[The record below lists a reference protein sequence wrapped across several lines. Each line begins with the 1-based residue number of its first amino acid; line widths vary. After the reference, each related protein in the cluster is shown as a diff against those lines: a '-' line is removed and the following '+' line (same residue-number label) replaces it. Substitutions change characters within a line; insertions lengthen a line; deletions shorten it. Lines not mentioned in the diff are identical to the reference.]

1 MNSTIAS
8 NPTSSRIVSITSLPP
23 KVLATD
29 LDGTFL
35 PLDGDDAAVAS
46 MKQIREQLEAI
57 DVPLVF
63 VTGRHFDSVRD
74 AIGEFDLPKPQWILC
89 DVGVSIYKA
98 DGEGGYIRESAY
110 EQILDEVLGDIDIEK
125 HRLAI
130 GELENFT
137 LQESYKQGRHK
148 WSYYVPADQL
158 EACHQAVEAYLKLHE
173 LPCSIVSSIDPFNN
187 DGLVDVLPHGAS
199 KAFALH
205 WWCDQHELQP
215 EQIVFCGDSGN
226 DTAALI
232 GGYRSVVVGN
242 ADRKIARKV
251 ADAHQAAGWVDRL
264 KLAHGTS
271 TSGVLEGARWFGLFE
286 NSIEETSI
294 EATSP
299 LNATDLPESI
309 PWGARLIG
317 ANRAEFTLWAPKQK
331 QVVLELMPDRL
342 VRMQREDRGFHRCIV
357 DGVVDGTR
365 YQYRFVRDEHVAAF
379 ADPNTELSLD
389 MLLHALPDPA
399 SRYQPEGVHGP
410 SSIVDV
416 QFPFQATADSAADE
430 LDELIIYEMHLGT
443 FTEQGTYLSAIERL
457 DELVDLGITAIE
469 LMPIAA
475 CAGRWNWGYDGT
487 HWFAPMTAFGSP
499 NEFRQFVDA
508 AHTRGLLV
516 MVDVVYNHFG
526 PEGNYWSEF
535 GPYNS
540 RKHNTVWGAAPN
552 FDDPKRG
559 DLVRRFVID
568 NAIMWLNEYN
578 LDGLRVDAIHCMKDD
593 SAKHITTQMSEEI
606 RRWSDQAG
614 RRVWLIAETNV
625 YDAAMVKPLS
635 EGGTGFD
642 AQWSDDFVHSMFA
655 TVRPGE
661 QLTQRIY
668 SPGSDLE
675 QTLRRGFV
683 FAGDVRGDRGREAE
697 PTLDTDGMLKRI
709 DTRSSIVC
717 IQNHD
722 FIGNHPTGMR
732 LHQLTSPE
740 TQAAAVTLA
749 MLLPSIP
756 MLFMGEEFA
765 SPNPFRFF
773 VDFGDPRLQRAVVR
787 GRKREYPQH
796 DWSDGV
802 LPTDEEAMRSSV
814 IGSVE
819 SGSETMRN
827 WYKTLISIRKQ
838 FVGSGLLSP
847 QNFSVDVNCEANLYS
862 LSYQTQNE
870 ALQVMVRLSPL
881 REDDSVDEPSAI
893 DPLPSGPE
901 GSSPDSWRLLADSM
915 EAFGERL
922 TEGLLP
928 NHARICY
935 FEHDEPTA

>member
-8 NPTSSRIVSITSLPP
+8 NLGSARTVSMTSLPA

-35 PLDGDDAAVAS
+35 PLEGDDAALES
-46 MKQIREQLEAI
+46 MRQIREQLEAT

-89 DVGVSIYKA
+89 DVGVSIYQA
-98 DGEGGYIRESAY
+98 DGNGGYVRESAY
-110 EQILDEVLGDIDIEK
+110 EKILDEVLGDIDIEK
-125 HRLAI
+125 HREAI
-130 GELENFT
+130 GELADFT
-137 LQESYKQGRHK
+137 LQESFKQGRHK
-148 WSYYVPADQL
+148 WSYYVPAEELD
-158 EACHQAVEAYLKLHE
+158 ACHQAVEDYLKLHE

-187 DGLVDVLPHGAS
+187 DGLVDVLPRGAS

-205 WWCDQHELQP
+205 WWCEQHDLQP

-232 GGYRSVVVGN
+232 AGYRAVVVGN
-242 ADRKIARKV
+242 ANRHIARQV
-251 ADAHQAAGWVDRL
+251 ADAHRTAGWADRL
-264 KLAHGTS
+264 RLTKGTS
-271 TSGVLEGARWFGLFE
+271 TSGVLEGARWFGLLDSPDADE
-286 NSIEETSI
+286 AERTDSIAFS
-294 EATSP
+294 
-299 LNATDLPESI
+299 ESI
-309 PWGARLIG
+309 PWGARLIA
-317 ANRAEFTLWAPKQK
+317 ANRAEFTVWAPKHK
-331 QVVLELMPDRL
+331 RVILEVLPDRL
-342 VRMQREDRGFHRCIV
+342 IRMQREDRGFHRCVV
-357 DGVVDGTR
+357 DGVFDGTR
-365 YQYRFVRDEHVAAF
+365 YQYRFVPKEAADAF
-379 ADPNTELSLD
+379 DDVDAKLNVD
-389 MLLHALPDPA
+389 MLLPAFPDPA

-410 SSIVDV
+410 SAVVDK
-416 QFPFQATADSAADE
+416 QFSFQATAANAASK
-430 LDELIIYEMHLGT
+430 LDELIIYELHLGT
-443 FTEQGTYLSAIERL
+443 FTEEGTYLAAIDRL

-487 HWFAPMTAFGSP
+487 HWYAPMTAFGTP
-499 NEFRQFVDA
+499 NEFRQFIDA
-508 AHTRGLLV
+508 AHARGLLV
-516 MVDVVYNHFG
+516 MIDVVYNHFG

-535 GPYNS
+535 GPYTS

-559 DLVRRFVID
+559 DIVRRFVID

-593 SAKHITTQMSEEI
+593 SPKHITTQMSEEI
-606 RRWSDQAG
+606 RRWSDQAD

-655 TVRPGE
+655 TVRPNE

-683 FAGDVRGDRGREAE
+683 FAGDVRGDRGREST
-697 PTLDTDGMLKRI
+697 PTLDTNGMLQRI
-709 DTRSSIVC
+709 DTRSSIIC

-740 TQAAAVTLA
+740 TQAAAVALA
-749 MLLPSIP
+749 ILLPSIP

-765 SPNPFRFF
+765 SPNPFQFF

-802 LPTDEEAMRSSV
+802 LPTDEQAMRSSV
-814 IGSVE
+814 IGSAE

-838 FVGSGLLSP
+838 FVETGLLSP
-847 QNFSVDVNCEANLYS
+847 ENFSVDVNREANLYS
-862 LSYQTQNE
+862 LSYRAEHQ

-881 REDDSVDEPSAI
+881 DGSLTPDEASPV
-893 DPLPSGPE
+893 DPLPAAPEGAGPE
-901 GSSPDSWRLLADSM
+901 SWRLLADSM
-915 EAFGERL
+915 EAFGEPVPD
-922 TEGLLP
+922 GLLP

-935 FEHDEPTA
+935 FENDAADA

>member
-8 NPTSSRIVSITSLPP
+8 NPSPARTVSMTSLPP

-35 PLDGDDAAVAS
+35 PLEGDDAAIVS
-46 MKQIREQLEAI
+46 MGQIRELLQANEI
-57 DVPLVF
+57 PLVF
-63 VTGRHFDSVRD
+63 VTGRHFDSVRN
-74 AIGEFDLPKPQWILC
+74 AIGEFDLPKPEWILC
-89 DVGVSIYKA
+89 DVGVSIYRR
-98 DGEGGYIRESAY
+98 DTEGDYVLQSAY
-110 EQILDEVLGDIDIEK
+110 EELLDEVLGDIEVEK
-125 HRLAI
+125 HRQAI
-130 GELENFT
+130 AELDDFT
-137 LQESYKQGRHK
+137 LQESFKQGRHK

-158 EACHQAVEAYLKLHE
+158 DACHNAVEAYLKLHE

-199 KAFALH
+199 KAFALQ
-205 WWCDQHELQP
+205 WWCEQNDLQP

-232 GGYRSVVVGN
+232 AGYRAVVVGN
-242 ADRKIARKV
+242 ADRQIARQI
-251 ADAHQAAGWVDRL
+251 ADTHHASGWVDRL
-264 KLAHGTS
+264 KLARGTS
-271 TSGVLEGARWFGLFE
+271 TSGVLEGARWFGLFD
-286 NSIEETSI
+286 
-294 EATSP
+294 SP
-299 LNATDLPESI
+299 AEDSPAEPNPAVLPESI

-331 QVVLELMPDRL
+331 RVVLEVLPNQL
-342 VRMQREDRGFHRCIV
+342 FRMQRQDRGFHHAIV
-357 DGVVDGTR
+357 DGVTDGTR
-365 YQYRFVRDEHVAAF
+365 YQFRFVRDEHAKAF
-379 ADPNTELSLD
+379 DDEATKLTAD

-399 SRYQPEGVHGP
+399 SRFQPEGVHGP
-410 SSIVDV
+410 SAIVAT
-416 QFPFQATADSAADE
+416 QFPFQPTADSAADA

-487 HWFAPMTAFGSP
+487 HWYAPMTAFGTP
-499 NEFRQFVDA
+499 DEFRQLIDA
-508 AHTRGLLV
+508 AHTRGLLM

-535 GPYNS
+535 GPYTS

-559 DLVRRFVID
+559 DIVRRFVID

-593 SAKHITTQMSEEI
+593 SEKHITTQMSEEI
-606 RRWSDQAG
+606 RRWSDQVG

-642 AQWSDDFVHSMFA
+642 AQWSDDYVHSMFA

-661 QLTQRIY
+661 QLTHRIY

-683 FAGDVRGDRGREAE
+683 FAGDVRGDRGRESE
-697 PTLDTDGMLKRI
+697 TTLDTDAMLPRI
-709 DTRSSIVC
+709 NTQSSIVC

-749 MLLPSIP
+749 ILLPSIP

-765 SPNPFRFF
+765 SPNPFQFF

-787 GRKREYPQH
+787 GRKRDYPQH

-802 LPTDEEAMRSSV
+802 LPTDEAAMRSSV

-827 WYKTLISIRKQ
+827 WYKTLISIRKR
-838 FVGSGLLSP
+838 FVETGLLSP
-847 QNFSVDVNCEANLYS
+847 DHFHVDVNREINLYS
-862 LSYQTQNE
+862 LSYQTPDE

-881 REDDSVDEPSAI
+881 QEEEASQEAATVQ
-893 DPLPSGPE
+893 PLPAKPME
-901 GSSPDSWRLLADSM
+901 DSPGSWRLLADSM
-915 EAFGERL
+915 EAFGQPL
-922 TEGLLP
+922 TDGLLP
-928 NHARICY
+928 NHARICL
-935 FEHDEPTA
+935 FEREAANS